1 MPWAIERP
9 STTTVAAL
17 ILAAGLTLGGLFTG
31 AGFAR
36 GRAADRFVTVKGVAE
51 REVQADLALWPLRV
65 AAADNDLAAA
75 QATVSRSLAKIRAF
89 LQRNGIDTTQAEL
102 QEVNVTDNFAQSYRA
117 PGDSP
122 TRYIVRQ
129 TLMVRSTQPATV
141 LAASQRVGE
150 LVSAGVVLSSEEYRG
165 GGPTFLFTRL
175 NTVKPAMI
183 AQATAN
189 AREAAEQFAKDSRT
203 SLRGIRQASQGVF
216 LILPRDAAPGIS
228 EESQVNKIVRVV
240 STVEYFLK

>member
-1 MPWAIERP
+1 MPWTFERP
-9 STTTVAAL
+9 STTTIAAL
-17 ILAAGLTLGGLFTG
+17 IVALGIALGGLFAG

-75 QATVSRSLAKIRAF
+75 QATVSRSLAKIRTF

-102 QEVNVTDNFAQSYRA
+102 QEVSVTDNFAQSYRA
-117 PGDSP
+117 PGDAP

-141 LAASQRVGE
+141 RAASQRVGE

-165 GGPTFLFTRL
+165 GGPTFLFTKL
-175 NTVKPAMI
+175 NDVKPAMI
-183 AQATAN
+183 AQATSN
-189 AREAAEQFAKDSRT
+189 ARDAAEQFATDSRT
-203 SLRGIRQASQGVF
+203 SLGGIRQANQGVF
-216 LILPRDAAPGIS
+216 LILPRDPAPGIS
-228 EESQVNKIVRVV
+228 EESSVNKIVRVV

>member
-1 MPWAIERP
+1 MTWAWERP
-9 STTTVAAL
+9 STTTIAAL
-17 ILAAGLTLGGLFTG
+17 IIAVGIALGGLFAG
-31 AGFAR
+31 AGLAR
-36 GRAADRFVTVKGVAE
+36 ARAADRYVTVKGVAE

-75 QATVSRSLAKIRAF
+75 QATVSRSLGRIRAF
-89 LQRNGIDTTQAEL
+89 LQRNGIDSSQAEL
-102 QEVNVTDNFAQSYRA
+102 QEIQVIDNFAQSYRPA
-117 PGDSP
+117 DTP

-175 NTVKPAMI
+175 NDVKPAMI
-183 AQATAN
+183 AEATAN

-203 SLRGIRQASQGVF
+203 SLRGIRQANQGVF
-216 LILPRDAAPGIS
+216 LILPRDQALGIS
-228 EESQVNKIVRVV
+228 EESQVNKTVRVV
-240 STVEYFLK
+240 STVEYFLR

>member
-1 MPWAIERP
+1 MAWIVERP
-9 STTTVAAL
+9 STTTVAAIIVAL
-17 ILAAGLTLGGLFTG
+17 GITLGGLFAG

-75 QATVSRSLAKIRAF
+75 QATVSRSLAKIRGF

-102 QEVNVTDNFAQSYRA
+102 QEVNVTDNFAVSYR
-117 PGDSP
+117 PSESP
-122 TRYIVRQ
+122 TRYVVRQ

-165 GGPTFLFTRL
+165 GGPTFLFTKL
-175 NTVKPAMI
+175 NDVKPAMI
-183 AQATAN
+183 AQATSN
-189 AREAAEQFAKDSRT
+189 ARDAAEQFAKDSRT
-203 SLRGIRQASQGVF
+203 SLRGIRQANQGVF
-216 LILPRDAAPGIS
+216 LILPRDQAPGIS

-240 STVEYFLK
+240 STVEYFLR

>member
-1 MPWAIERP
+1 MPWTFDRP
-9 STTTVAAL
+9 STTTLAAL
-17 ILAAGLTLGGLFTG
+17 IVGLGLALSGLFIG
-31 AGFAR
+31 SGFAR
-36 GRAADRFVTVKGVAE
+36 GRAADRYVTVKGVAE

-65 AAADNDLAAA
+65 AVADNDLAAA
-75 QATVSRSLAKIRAF
+75 QASVSRSLGRIRAF
-89 LQRNGIDTTQAEL
+89 LQRNGIDTAQAEL
-102 QEVNVTDNFAQSYRA
+102 QEVQVIDNFAQSYRA
-117 PGDSP
+117 GDSP

-129 TLMVRSTQPATV
+129 TLMVRSTEPRTV
-141 LAASQRVGE
+141 LTASQRVGE

-165 GGPTFLFTRL
+165 GGPTFLFTKL
-175 NTVKPAMI
+175 NDVKPAMI

-216 LILPRDAAPGIS
+216 LILARDQAPGIS
-228 EESQVNKIVRVV
+228 EESQVNKVVRVV

>member
-1 MPWAIERP
+1 MPWAWERP
-9 STTTVAAL
+9 STTTIAAL
-17 ILAAGLTLGGLFTG
+17 IIAAGLALGGLFAG
-31 AGFAR
+31 AGLAR
-36 GRAADRFVTVKGVAE
+36 ARAADRYVTVKGVAE
-51 REVQADLALWPLRV
+51 RDVQADLALWPLRV

-75 QATVSRSLAKIRAF
+75 QATVARSFARIRAF
-89 LQRNGIDTTQAEL
+89 LQRNGLDTTQAEL
-102 QEVNVTDNFAQSYRA
+102 QEVQVIDNFAQSFRP
-117 PGDSP
+117 PGGTP

-165 GGPTFLFTRL
+165 GGPTFLFTKL
-175 NTVKPAMI
+175 NDVKPAMI

-189 AREAAEQFAKDSRT
+189 AREAAAQFAKDSRT

-216 LILPRDAAPGIS
+216 LILPRDQAPGIS

>member
-1 MPWAIERP
+1 MPWERP
-9 STTTVAAL
+9 STTSIAAL
-17 ILAAGLTLGGLFTG
+17 IIAAGIALGGLFTG
-31 AGFAR
+31 GGFVR
-36 GRAADRFVTVKGVAE
+36 GRAADRYVTVKGVAE

-65 AAADNDLAAA
+65 AAVDNDLAAA
-75 QATVSRSLAKIRAF
+75 QATVSRSLARIRAF
-89 LQRNGIDTTQAEL
+89 LQRNGIDTAHAEL
-102 QEVNVTDNFAQSYRA
+102 QEVQVTDAFAQAYRPRGEIA
-117 PGDSP
+117 
-122 TRYIVRQ
+122 TRFIVRQ

-165 GGPTFLFTRL
+165 GGPTFLFTKL
-175 NTVKPAMI
+175 NDVKPAMI

-203 SLRGIRQASQGVF
+203 SLRGIRRASQGVF
-216 LILPRDAAPGIS
+216 LILPRDQAPGIA
-228 EESQVNKIVRVV
+228 EESQVNKVVRVV